1 MSCFGGPLDSRRVVT
16 SSYQFE
22 TFSGQLVKRRGAV
35 VHGRVFQRKKETW
48 IQREDV
54 VSDNLLL
61 L

>member
-22 TFSGQLVKRRGAV
+22 TFSGQLVKRRRAV
-35 VHGRVFQRKKETW
+35 EYGRIFQREEETW

-54 VSDNLLL
+54 VSDDL
-61 L
+61 